1 MKPIK
6 EINVKKQ
13 QNNKKKFNNIILLKI
28 LDLKLVDRF
37 LFYANNLHEL

>member
-6 EINVKKQ
+6 KINVKKQ
-13 QNNKKKFNNIILLKI
+13 QNNKKKFNNIMLLKI

-37 LFYANNLHEL
+37 LC